1 MDVNSR
7 RSSTSPP
14 ASSSH
19 SYLFRE
25 PAGISMK
32 AVSLMARVSQRV
44 SRKSSTRF
52 VSSAAASASYY
63 GRVESAK

>member
-1 MDVNSR
+1 VNSR

-32 AVSLMARVSQRV
+32 AVSLMA
-44 SRKSSTRF
+44 
-52 VSSAAASASYY
+52 
-63 GRVESAK
+63 